1 MNRRRQMVIALGAAT
16 LVASLPSFAQQ
27 QRKVSRIGLLT
38 GGAPITDDSP
48 FGSALIRGLSQRGYV
63 LDRNL
68 AFERRAA
75 QGQANRLPKLVD
87 ELVASR
93 VDVIVSFGYPPALTA
108 KQRAGAVPIVAIGC
122 GDPVATGL
130 AASLARPGGNLTGIT
145 ELATELSA
153 KRLELL
159 KETVPKLRNVALLW
173 NTEDYGMTLRYRA
186 ADAEARILGV
196 TVIPLGVRDPDDFK
210 TAFAAMTRKPPDAI
224 LMVTD
229 ALTML
234 NRKQV
239 FEFAAMHR
247 LPAIYEY
254 DFLVSDGGLM
264 SYGPNLDELYGR
276 ASALTDRILKG
287 TRPAELPIEQPTRFS
302 FALNLKT
309 AKALGIK
316 FPNSILVRADK
327 VIE

>member
-1 MNRRRQMVIALGAAT
+1 MVIALGAAT

-48 FGSALIRGLSQRGYV
+48 FGSALIRG
-63 LDRNL
+63 
-68 AFERRAA
+68 
-75 QGQANRLPKLVD
+75 
-87 ELVASR
+87 
-93 VDVIVSFGYPPALTA
+93 
-108 KQRAGAVPIVAIGC
+108 
-122 GDPVATGL
+122 
-130 AASLARPGGNLTGIT
+130 
-145 ELATELSA
+145 
-153 KRLELL
+153 
-159 KETVPKLRNVALLW
+159 
-173 NTEDYGMTLRYRA
+173 
-186 ADAEARILGV
+186 
-196 TVIPLGVRDPDDFK
+196 
-210 TAFAAMTRKPPDAI
+210 
-224 LMVTD
+224 

-234 NRKQV
+234 NRKRV